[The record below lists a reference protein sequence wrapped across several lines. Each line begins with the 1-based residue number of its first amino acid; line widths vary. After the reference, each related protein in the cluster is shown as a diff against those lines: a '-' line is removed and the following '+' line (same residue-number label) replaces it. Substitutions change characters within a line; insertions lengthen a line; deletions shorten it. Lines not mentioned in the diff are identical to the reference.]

1 MLINKTFRDVCYAMD
16 ELWDVLNEVKNWN
29 DYNPIKFG
37 IVGMKDEKW
46 SDIVDAMKNLEEMLE
61 IDRDENGEY
70 YCTEE

>member
-29 DYNPIKFG
+29 DDNPIKFG
-37 IVGMKDEKW
+37 TVGMKDEKW